1 MTCGLASHHNSFQF
15 RDSRQDSLSLFS
27 KCVVLTTNPSSLLFN
42 PNVLIMSVF
51 VNFKS
56 RYIVVST
63 LDVIFFG
70 EQEIFC
76 QILTQLF
83 CSCSKIGIYEV
94 SQGIKARKSLYENN
108 QQSETTQDQRRDSV
122 SKAPKETEVVTKKQK
137 YIVEKK
143 EVEEEKTENKAKDK
157 KERNSSNSSQR
168 GK

>member
-1 MTCGLASHHNSFQF
+1 MTLFFLAN
-15 RDSRQDSLSLFS
+15 R
-27 KCVVLTTNPSSLLFN
+27 K
-42 PNVLIMSVF
+42 
-51 VNFKS
+51 
-56 RYIVVST
+56 Y
-63 LDVIFFG
+63 
-70 EQEIFC
+70 FC

-83 CSCSKIGIYEV
+83 CSCSKIGRYEV

-157 KERNSSNSSQR
+157 KERNSSQQGKKQSTYFDRLSSEWNLQLR
-168 GK
+168 LLSRWYRNFPS

>member
-42 PNVLIMSVF
+42 SNVLIMSVF

-63 LDVIFFG
+63 LDVIFLANRKY
-70 EQEIFC
+70 FC

-83 CSCSKIGIYEV
+83 CSCSKIGRYEV

-157 KERNSSNSSQR
+157 KERNSSQQ

>member
-1 MTCGLASHHNSFQF
+1 MTCGLASHHNRFQF

-70 EQEIFC
+70 EQEIF
-76 QILTQLF
+76 L
-83 CSCSKIGIYEV
+83 
-94 SQGIKARKSLYENN
+94 
-108 QQSETTQDQRRDSV
+108 
-122 SKAPKETEVVTKKQK
+122 
-137 YIVEKK
+137 
-143 EVEEEKTENKAKDK
+143 
-157 KERNSSNSSQR
+157 SNSNTTVLLLL
-168 GK
+168 KDWKI